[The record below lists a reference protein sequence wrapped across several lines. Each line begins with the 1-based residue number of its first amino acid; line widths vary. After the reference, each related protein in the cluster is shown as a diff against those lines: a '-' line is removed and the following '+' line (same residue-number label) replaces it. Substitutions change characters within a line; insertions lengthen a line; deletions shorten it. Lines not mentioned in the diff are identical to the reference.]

1 MLLPWERDAPPSNDV
16 PREETVV
23 HLDESEGGAKSAIPA
38 IGEPRGDG
46 GDADPFPCK
55 YCPRSFRERRSL
67 RNHMASVHPDCDEVR
82 SWDEEKLCATKKGK
96 KNEKI
101 DRKRKSSTSDDG
113 GDGKCNEATQQ
124 SDGGATQD
132 PGDSDG
138 GLKGPPWT
146 CAICEQTAPSR
157 EDGKQLATTRRIF
170 PNEGAL
176 LAHQRAKHFG
186 VHLNIKPDWHRRN
199 NGGDGGSAGTNDVE
213 NDDHGGEDADPRDGS
228 PSLVGGEPET
238 PCCPICDRQFSM
250 GMDELRHQMEFVP
263 SSSAIARAMVRGIAN
278 GGAECVT
285 KPSPFYECAHCSKA
299 FGEVRAKRQH
309 ENFCS
314 FRRQGIR
321 FISR

>member
-1 MLLPWERDAPPSNDV
+1 
-16 PREETVV
+16 
-23 HLDESEGGAKSAIPA
+23 
-38 IGEPRGDG
+38 
-46 GDADPFPCK
+46 
-55 YCPRSFRERRSL
+55 
-67 RNHMASVHPDCDEVR
+67 MASVHPDCDEVR
-82 SWDEEKLCATKKGK
+82 FWDEEKLCATTKSKKK
-96 KNEKI
+96 KEKI

-113 GDGKCNEATQQ
+113 GYGKCNDEATQQ

-250 GMDELRHQMEFVP
+250 GMDELRHEMEFVP

-299 FGEVRAKRQH
+299 FGEVRANRQH